1 MRLEFIA
8 CKYTV
13 FIRHL
18 KVLKKL
24 FLHLLLFFF
33 PTAGSYCITN
43 KTNLRY
49 TNDEFSA
56 FV

>member
-18 KVLKKL
+18 KVLNKL
-24 FLHLLLFFF
+24 LLHLLLFFF
-33 PTAGSYCITN
+33 PIAGSYCITN
-43 KTNLRY
+43 KRNLRY
-49 TNDEFSA
+49 TNVVFSA

>member
-24 FLHLLLFFF
+24 FFAPAAFLFSNRRQLLHH
-33 PTAGSYCITN
+33 
-43 KTNLRY
+43 K
-49 TNDEFSA
+49 
-56 FV
+56 